1 MICWKIFR
9 AARAY
14 FLKSLLRKMNDT
26 LKKFRAARAYFLH
39 KLLRNMGDICQ
50 NFPRCA
56 RLFLN
61 NLHTKISDTLKTS
74 PHCAHLFLNYSLRK
88 MDDVFHIFEFSKRQ
102 NFRRC
107 WGNSRFWNVE
117 ITFACLF
124 RTTSRICSFSREEW
138 ASMGTMRKKMATF
151 KRGNSVCSGTTN

>member
-1 MICWKIFR
+1 
-9 AARAY
+9 
-14 FLKSLLRKMNDT
+14 MNDT

-88 MDDVFHIFEFSKRQ
+88 WMMCFTFLNFQ
-102 NFRRC
+102 NVKIS
-107 WGNSRFWNVE
+107 GDAEE
-117 ITFACLF
+117 IHDC
-124 RTTSRICSFSREEW
+124 E
-138 ASMGTMRKKMATF
+138 M
-151 KRGNSVCSGTTN
+151 